1 MRHGLPH
8 LDRADRN
15 FCMIARWGHLGP
27 NIGEFISLVT
37 LMSVAP
43 RILSSISSSW
53 SQPMMSAHAK
63 QYLAELAPYLLSLR
77 KSVAGRIPRWVTAR
91 ALLCTADFD
100 QFYSHEPQCS
110 GAENDGSFGSHV
122 VLLSK

>member
-63 QYLAELAPYLLSLR
+63 QYLL
-77 KSVAGRIPRWVTAR
+77 PRT
-91 ALLCTADFD
+91 F
-100 QFYSHEPQCS
+100 
-110 GAENDGSFGSHV
+110 
-122 VLLSK
+122 

>member
-53 SQPMMSAHAK
+53 SQPMIRWGHLGPNIGEFISLVTLMSVAPRILSSISSSWSQPMMSAHAK
-63 QYLAELAPYLLSLR
+63 QYL
-77 KSVAGRIPRWVTAR
+77 
-91 ALLCTADFD
+91 
-100 QFYSHEPQCS
+100 
-110 GAENDGSFGSHV
+110 
-122 VLLSK
+122 